1 MKLPQIYRGESIGL
15 HLSANFPLA
24 DWRFRIEL
32 FTSYLAYKAICEYP
46 VQNEE
51 VLPVIIE
58 NNILK
63 INIPAAVCRN
73 LSEGILSLRIEMSSG
88 NAVRIGT
95 FRIAELLSV
104 NIPSA
109 NQNMPI
115 EHQLCIVE
123 NELSFE
129 LRIGSNIALNGISP
143 TIGFVEEGD
152 DIRLIITD
160 AVGTKTTPNI
170 RGKKGDPGPGVPAG
184 GTTGQVL
191 TKAGVEDYATEWR
204 SPSSGGDITAKEID
218 VAIDKAAIRYDS
230 PQFLTPEEQMQALT
244 NAALTSTILKSS
256 ELNARIEEEKTAR
269 VFRSQVLKITEL
281 PYGDR
286 LLLRGASNDNIV
298 YFYAPHNAFSVLSV
312 WVHRNGQ
319 VSTASNLFLE
329 DLNSLHIDRIQNISL
344 NQQETA
350 RFNVSA
356 VGYLQLSATLG
367 TEADSWPLVVTSSL
381 TEVQA
386 AFEQFWAN
394 PGRYRWSLT
403 INSAAEMNP
412 FVEEAELE
420 PLHRDDGGMELQFT
434 SKRSGLRYAIVLTRE
449 EFVVTAVRVE
459 YLLREE
465 WKAYLAAGASF
476 DPQGGYF
483 KVNGIEDIP
492 LREIEAMY
500 ALYDGRKRVNLQE
513 QFANST
519 VRTNFPIRTQWAT
532 VNMDRAFQNCLKL
545 SRVAISTFPGSMMYA
560 FYNCPKLERI
570 IGVLDMW
577 FAAVAA
583 TANAF
588 DGCAQLRSVS
598 INRLRNTISFK
609 DSPLLSL
616 ESLQYLIGHAA
627 NTAAITVTV
636 HSDVYARLIDPTQA
650 EWYAL
655 NEQAAARNIAF
666 ATV

>member
-32 FTSYLAYKAICEYP
+32 FTSYLAYKAVCEYP

-58 NNILK
+58 NDIFK

-88 NAVRIGT
+88 DAVRIGT

-104 NIPSA
+104 NTPSV

-129 LRIGSNIALNGISP
+129 LRMGSNIALNGISP
-143 TIGFVEEGD
+143 MIGFVEDRD

-160 AVGTKTTPNI
+160 AEGTKTIPNI

-184 GTTGQVL
+184 GTPGQVL
-191 TKAGVEDYATEWR
+191 TKAGVEDYVTEWR
-204 SPSSGGDITAKEID
+204 NPSSGGSITAEEID
-218 VAIDKAAIRYDS
+218 VALDKAAVRYDL
-230 PQFLTPEEQMQALT
+230 PQSLTTDEQVQALT
-244 NAALTSTILKSS
+244 NAGLTSTILKSS
-256 ELNARIEEEKTAR
+256 ELNTQIGEEKTAMI
-269 VFRSQVLKITEL
+269 FGSQVLKITEL

-298 YFYAPHNAFSVLSV
+298 YFYAPHNAFSALSV

-329 DLNSLHIDRIQNISL
+329 DLNSLHFDRIQNISL

-367 TEADSWPLVVTSSL
+367 AEAENWPLVVTTSL
-381 TEVQA
+381 AEVQA
-386 AFEQFWAN
+386 AFGLFWAN

-403 INSAAEMNP
+403 INSSSEMNP

-420 PLHRDDGGMELQFT
+420 PLHRDDGGLELQFT

-449 EFVVTAVRVE
+449 EFVITAVGVE
-459 YLLREE
+459 NRLREE

-476 DPQGGYF
+476 DPLTGYF
-483 KVNGIEDIP
+483 KVNEIEDIP

-500 ALYDGRKRVNLQE
+500 ALYDGRKQVNLQE

-532 VNMDRAFQNCLKL
+532 VNMDRAFQNCLNL

-570 IGVLDMW
+570 IGVLDLW

-588 DGCAQLRSVS
+588 DRCAKLRSVS
-598 INRLRNTISFK
+598 INRLRNTIGFK
-609 DSPLLSL
+609 DSPHLSL
-616 ESLQYLIGHAA
+616 ESLQYLISHAA

-636 HSDVYARLIDPTQA
+636 HPDVYARLLDPTQA

-666 ATV
+666 ATL

>member
-32 FTSYLAYKAICEYP
+32 FTSYLAYKVVCEHP
-46 VQNEE
+46 HQNDFALPALIEHD
-51 VLPVIIE
+51 VLKV
-58 NNILK
+58 
-63 INIPAAVCRN
+63 NIPAAVCRN

-88 NAVRIGT
+88 DAVRIGT

-152 DIRLIITD
+152 DIRLCITD
-160 AVGTKTTPNI
+160 AKGTKTTPNI
-170 RGKKGDPGPGVPAG
+170 RGKKGDSGPGVPTG
-184 GTTGQVL
+184 GTPGQVL
-191 TKAGVEDYATEWR
+191 TKAGGEDYATEWR
-204 SPSSGGDITAKEID
+204 NPSGGGITPEELGRIAL
-218 VAIDKAAIRYDS
+218 RYDS
-230 PQFLTPEEQMQALT
+230 LQSLSTKDQSTALKNIGLPTFIVSYSELPKVLTDAEAESLELAALLRVDNYQSSNGSRTLIMESYPTYNSRVGFQTRMDGSRVLYVNYEKATKTLSVAAGFLTDINAVSFQFQQKLT
-244 NAALTSTILKSS
+244 PTQRYI
-256 ELNARIEEEKTAR
+256 ART
-269 VFRSQVLKITEL
+269 
-281 PYGDR
+281 
-286 LLLRGASNDNIV
+286 NI
-298 YFYAPHNAFSVLSV
+298 FS
-312 WVHRNGQ
+312 
-319 VSTASNLFLE
+319 
-329 DLNSLHIDRIQNISL
+329 
-344 NQQETA
+344 
-350 RFNVSA
+350 
-356 VGYLQLSATLG
+356 VGYLCLAATLG
-367 TEADSWPLVVTSSL
+367 ADADNRPLVVTSSL
-381 TEVQA
+381 AEVQA

-394 PGRYRWSLT
+394 PGRYRWSLV
-403 INSAAEMNP
+403 INSSADMNP

-420 PLHRDDGGMELQFT
+420 PLHRDDGGLELQFT

-449 EFVVTAVRVE
+449 EFVITAVRVE
-459 YLLREE
+459 NRLREE

-476 DPQGGYF
+476 DPLTGYF
-483 KVNGIEDIP
+483 KVNQIEDIP

-519 VRTNFPIRTQWAT
+519 VRTNFPIWTQWAT
-532 VNMDRAFQNCLKL
+532 VNMDRAFQNCLQL

-570 IGVLDMW
+570 IGVLDLW
-577 FAAVAA
+577 FAAAAA

-588 DGCAQLRSVS
+588 DGCAQLRSVR

-609 DSPLLSL
+609 DSPHLSL
-616 ESLQYLIGHAA
+616 ESLHYLIGHAA

-655 NEQAAARNIAF
+655 NEQAAAKNIAF